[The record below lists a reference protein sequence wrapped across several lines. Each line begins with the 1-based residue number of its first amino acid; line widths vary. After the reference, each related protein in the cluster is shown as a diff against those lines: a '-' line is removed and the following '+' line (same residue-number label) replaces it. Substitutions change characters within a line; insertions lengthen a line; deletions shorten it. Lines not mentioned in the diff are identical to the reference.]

1 MMNFTVLLIQGFW
14 GVFFQ
19 TSFSTLHGAR
29 NNVPHIIVH
38 ITDGPSTDPTLL
50 LQEAENA
57 HNQGIA
63 IFNIGVG
70 EGVELNHL
78 AKVFFFSY
86 REYYLL
92 WWQKEEEQVKNMTI
106 LLIQ

>member
-1 MMNFTVLLIQGFW
+1 MMMNFTVLLIQGFW
-14 GVFFQ
+14 VVFFQ
-19 TSFSTLHGAR
+19 TSFSTLHGTR

-78 AKVFFFSY
+78 AKVFF
-86 REYYLL
+86 
-92 WWQKEEEQVKNMTI
+92 
-106 LLIQ
+106 